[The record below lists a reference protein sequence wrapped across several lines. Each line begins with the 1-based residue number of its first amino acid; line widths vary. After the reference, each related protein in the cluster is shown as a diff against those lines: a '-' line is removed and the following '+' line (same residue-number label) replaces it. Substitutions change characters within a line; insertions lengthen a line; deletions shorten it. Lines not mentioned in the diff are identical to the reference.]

1 MVSPSIINSHQ
12 PIEVQ
17 DLDSAFGEYIDL
29 AVDRFGGKV
38 LRTSDEWFAEA
49 SNLNKVAAPI
59 SRKGHF
65 TAKGAWFDGW
75 ESKRHGT
82 SFDWTVIRLGY
93 PGSITGF
100 EVDTAFF
107 TGNHA
112 PFVSVEGYTAKS
124 IASAADA
131 SAHSAVNG
139 SEVNGELKKSL
150 KHLHLSNGHASAAA
164 AHSSFSNES
173 EYYEDGF
180 TLEDWATEVEWTPIL
195 SKVALKPSSRHGF
208 RLSQPTTT
216 AFTHVRLCMYPDG
229 GVARLRVY
237 GKVSPVLPK
246 DEAEVFDLASI
257 ATGAQV
263 EAYSDAH
270 FGHPSNL
277 LLPGRGTDMS
287 DGWETKRSRSPGH
300 HDWSLIKL
308 GAVGHPTLIEVD
320 TAHYMGNPP
329 REVTLVGY
337 EESDSELTRP
347 ILLLDQAKVTP
358 HRQHFFEIPEDK
370 LVVDGVRKTIHKVK
384 LTMIPDGGIKR
395 LRVFGSQAWPPAPLP
410 AHSTI
415 GQRQP
420 LPDEDTWH
428 LPILQ
433 AEPITKEAFAPW
445 GSVIEVPE
453 YDPKAIKVNQGT
465 AQKFSHLSYFVNWRP
480 TPGEQQ
486 TAESSRP
493 DIAPAQANIAIFQ
506 CYQPLSKPEVGVK
519 LLERHPYSSQ
529 MFVPMGGDGN
539 GGYVVV
545 VAKDRLRD
553 GNPDVSTLRAFTVKN
568 SQGINYK
575 PNVWHHPM
583 IVTGRPVTFLTITHE
598 SGVAKDDCEEYWFT
612 KESGK
617 EGGIAALVRL

>member
-1 MVSPSIINSHQ
+1 MVSPCVINSHQ

-82 SFDWTVIRLGY
+82 SFDWTVIRLAY
-93 PGSITGF
+93 PGSIAGF

-124 IASAADA
+124 IASAASGA
-131 SAHSAVNG
+131 NGTVN
-139 SEVNGELKKSL
+139 SNEVNGELNKGL
-150 KHLHLSNGHASAAA
+150 KRLELASCQTSVA
-164 AHSSFSNES
+164 SSSSSGGAS
-173 EYYEDGF
+173 EYFEDGF
-180 TLEDWATEVEWTPIL
+180 ALEDWATEADWTPIL
-195 SKVALKPSSRHGF
+195 PKVALKPSSRHGF
-208 RLSQPTTT
+208 RLSQPTSS

-237 GKVSPVLPK
+237 GKVSPILPK
-246 DEAEVFDLASI
+246 DKNEVFDLASI
-257 ATGAQV
+257 ATGALV

-277 LLPGRGTDMS
+277 LLPGRGADMS

-308 GAVGHPTLIEVD
+308 GASGYPTLIEVD

-329 REVTLVGY
+329 REVSLVGY
-337 EESDSELTRP
+337 EESDTEQAHP
-347 ILLLDQAKVTP
+347 IPLLDQVKMTP

-370 LVVDGVRKTIHKVK
+370 LASGGTRKAIHRVK

-395 LRVFGSQAWPPAPLP
+395 LRVFGSQSWPPAPLP
-410 AHSTI
+410 PHATI
-415 GQRQP
+415 GKRQP

-433 AEPITKEAFAPW
+433 AEPITHEAFAPW
-445 GSVIEVPE
+445 GTVIEVPE

-465 AQKFSHLSYFVNWRP
+465 AQKFSHLGYFVNWRP
-480 TPGEQQ
+480 SPGEQQ
-486 TAESSRP
+486 VAESSQP
-493 DIAPAQANIAIFQ
+493 DVPPAQANIAIFQ
-506 CYQPLSKPEVGVK
+506 CYQPLAKPEVGVK

-545 VAKDRLRD
+545 VAKDRHRD
-553 GNPDVSTLRAFTVKN
+553 GNPDLSTLKAFTVKN

-583 IVTGRPVTFLTITHE
+583 IVTGKPVTFLTITHE